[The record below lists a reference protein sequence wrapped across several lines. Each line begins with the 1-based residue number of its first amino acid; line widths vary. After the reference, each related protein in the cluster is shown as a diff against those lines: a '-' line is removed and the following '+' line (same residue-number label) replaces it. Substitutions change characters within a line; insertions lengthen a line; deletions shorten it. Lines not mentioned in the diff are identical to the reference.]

1 MSYIN
6 SGIAFFGLLKESKLL
21 ERMTNENPLCYIDYI
36 QFHKELMNLFEG
48 LKVTQSAIG
57 ASHWVLEQVK
67 YVEDGIKNQSW
78 DPWSDMDRIASFYRE
93 YITYERWKFET
104 EQQAR
109 ETRLKGLK
117 LDLVLAENRND
128 LLKIGILRGK
138 IEGLQESII
147 WHAMKGE

>member
-21 ERMTNENPLCYIDYI
+21 ERMTNENSLCYIDYI
-36 QFHKELMNLFEG
+36 QFHKELMNLFQG

>member
-6 SGIAFFGLLKESKLL
+6 SGIAFFGLLKESKLI

-36 QFHKELMNLFEG
+36 QFHRELMNLFDG

-57 ASHWVLEQVK
+57 ASHWVLQQVK
-67 YVEDGIKNQSW
+67 YVEDGIKDQSW
-78 DPWSDMDRIASFYRE
+78 DPWSDMDRIASFYRD

-147 WHAMKGE
+147 WHSMKGE

>member
-6 SGIAFFGLLKESKLL
+6 SGIAFFGLLKDSKLL

-36 QFHKELMNLFEG
+36 QFHRELMNLFQG

-57 ASHWVLEQVK
+57 ASHWVLQQVK
-67 YVEDGIKNQSW
+67 YVEDGIKDQSW
-78 DPWSDMDRIASFYRE
+78 DPWSDMDRIASFYRD

-147 WHAMKGE
+147 WHSMKGE

>member
-36 QFHKELMNLFEG
+36 QFHKELMNLFQG

>member
-21 ERMTNENPLCYIDYI
+21 ERMTNENPLSYIDYI
-36 QFHKELMNLFEG
+36 QFHRELMNLFDG

-57 ASHWVLEQVK
+57 ASHWVLQQVK
-67 YVEDGIKNQSW
+67 YVEDGIKDQSW
-78 DPWSDMDRIASFYRE
+78 DPWSDMDRIASFYRD

>member
-36 QFHKELMNLFEG
+36 QFHKELMNLFQG
-48 LKVTQSAIG
+48 LKVTQSAVG

>member
-1 MSYIN
+1 MAYIN
-6 SGIAFFGLLKESKLL
+6 SGIAFFGLLKESKLI

-36 QFHKELMNLFEG
+36 QFHRELMNLFDG

-57 ASHWVLEQVK
+57 ASHWVLQQVK
-67 YVEDGIKNQSW
+67 YVEDGIKDQSW
-78 DPWSDMDRIASFYRE
+78 DPWSDMDRIASFYRD